1 MYRAISGHD
10 RDRLGCDDVADEIE
24 ESPWDGVMADNDIF
38 DDYYGLKPP
47 IEGGRTL
54 GEIRNA
60 IDRLIDGAGSRLNK
74 MGRILVPNI
83 AESRRDPGRWARHS
97 AYGGGFEEV
106 WMAYGPDEYLDPD
119 ASLARAGALVGP
131 DLRIVRTASDGLN
144 EHRNFLYG
152 LAALW
157 IFGGG
162 ECSAFTATA
171 HDSYSGTLTSP
182 SSTSICGGEPQ
193 QQPAAARL
201 LHTTRRITVTGG
213 SGGGGR
219 LDLPPHHGVLLHR
232 ES

>member
-97 AYGGGFEEV
+97 AYGGDSRRSG
-106 WMAYGPDEYLDPD
+106 W
-119 ASLARAGALVGP
+119 RT
-131 DLRIVRTASDGLN
+131 VRT
-144 EHRNFLYG
+144 
-152 LAALW
+152 
-157 IFGGG
+157 
-162 ECSAFTATA
+162 
-171 HDSYSGTLTSP
+171 
-182 SSTSICGGEPQ
+182 STSIRM
-193 QQPAAARL
+193 PASLELARSSD
-201 LHTTRRITVTGG
+201 RIFA
-213 SGGGGR
+213 
-219 LDLPPHHGVLLHR
+219 
-232 ES
+232 